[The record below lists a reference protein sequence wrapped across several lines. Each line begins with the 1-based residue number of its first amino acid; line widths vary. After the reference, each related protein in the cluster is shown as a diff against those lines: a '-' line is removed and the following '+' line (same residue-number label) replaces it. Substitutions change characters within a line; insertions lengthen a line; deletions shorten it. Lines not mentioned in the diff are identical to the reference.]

1 MSPPRSPCPP
11 LPGVPGVS
19 ALMSA
24 DHQEGVEHNPEI
36 APLQT
41 EFEALQA
48 EFEQP
53 KRDFEAKLDSSFSK
67 LPPKNARASR
77 LDRSAR
83 GTRGGCRT
91 AGRHPPRHAKSN
103 LFAARRRPVRV
114 PRDRRR
120 SPSRPARRARSTRRA
135 WPQSRA
141 QYFEP
146 ATRAEVGAM
155 LTADPDT
162 LTAHD
167 IASGATWADRYRDSD
182 RGGSRQRYEQTR
194 QWHFVNIELDGP
206 NLDRACFGHPRLP
219 AAVPAS
225 SGPAKA
231 CLVDKIEQ
239 FTAELSNSA
248 TAPGER
254 LLALEFLLHLVG
266 DVHQPLHAV
275 DDHDVG
281 GNRKQGGRDRIR
293 RRQPPSLWEKR
304 PTNRVEI
311 RRNPG
316 VVPRLAVPKA
326 VPQDSGV
333 GQLFSTE
340 DSNGAAMTDEPTA
353 EPCPPL
359 RGVPGVSALMSAD
372 HQEGVEHN
380 PEIAPL
386 QTEFEALQ
394 TEFEALQAEFEQPKR
409 DFEAKLDEW
418 SERAEPVWKAIADD
432 LEERAPDV
440 RQPPRVPRADRSL
453 QAAPRQ
459 TDRAPVDAVDEAGRH
474 PHAPEAREAQ
484 RGERQWI
491 MAAGF
496 RLG

>member
-77 LDRSAR
+77 PDRSAR

-91 AGRHPPRHAKSN
+91 AGRHPRRHAKSN

-120 SPSRPARRARSTRRA
+120 SPSRPARRARSTHRA
-135 WPQSRA
+135 WPRSRA

-231 CLVDKIEQ
+231 CLL
-239 FTAELSNSA
+239 TRSSNSQPSLAIRQRLRESGFSRWSSFCISSA
-248 TAPGER
+248 TCTSRFMPSTTTTRVATGSR
-254 LLALEFLLHLVG
+254 VVATGFG
-266 DVHQPLHAV
+266 A
-275 DDHDVG
+275 
-281 GNRKQGGRDRIR
+281 GNLMRIE
-293 RRQPPSLWEKR
+293 RRQYPQSAIDGEANGN
-304 PTNRVEI
+304 PTEIDNKGECHSVCDTQSKSRQRV
-311 RRNPG
+311 RACR
-316 VVPRLAVPKA
+316 
-326 VPQDSGV
+326 
-333 GQLFSTE
+333 
-340 DSNGAAMTDEPTA
+340 
-353 EPCPPL
+353 
-359 RGVPGVSALMSAD
+359 
-372 HQEGVEHN
+372 
-380 PEIAPL
+380 
-386 QTEFEALQ
+386 EF
-394 TEFEALQAEFEQPKR
+394 R
-409 DFEAKLDEW
+409 
-418 SERAEPVWKAIADD
+418 
-432 LEERAPDV
+432 
-440 RQPPRVPRADRSL
+440 
-453 QAAPRQ
+453 
-459 TDRAPVDAVDEAGRH
+459 
-474 PHAPEAREAQ
+474 
-484 RGERQWI
+484 
-491 MAAGF
+491 
-496 RLG
+496 